1 MSLPDTPDM
10 SLSYIEGLFL
20 FRMSAKPTA
29 KPRNPCDQFDE
40 PRGKERKKKIGR
52 ERERET
58 ERDTRFLDSWAP
70 RLLGSE
76 APRLRRGS

>member
-1 MSLPDTPDM
+1 MA
-10 SLSYIEGLFL
+10 E
-20 FRMSAKPTA
+20 
-29 KPRNPCDQFDE
+29 
-40 PRGKERKKKIGR
+40 KKIGR
-52 ERERET
+52 ERERETERET